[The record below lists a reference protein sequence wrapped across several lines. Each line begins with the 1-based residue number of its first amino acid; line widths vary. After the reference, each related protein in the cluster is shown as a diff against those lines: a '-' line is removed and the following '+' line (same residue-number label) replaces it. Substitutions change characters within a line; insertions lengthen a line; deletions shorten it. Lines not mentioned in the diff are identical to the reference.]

1 MLLFILIFLLEIC
14 FMHNTF
20 FTNNKALQIPDEPS
34 KSILSRF
41 PCLVPRNV
49 DLSECVSVYIC
60 VQLCVCVCV
69 HMRAAFILHHSYP
82 QFPQSN
88 ICAHPGE
95 SSCHDC
101 CTVSIILLL
110 FHVLGAVFLVFQIGA
125 ILPFLSLLQCS
136 CL

>member
-60 VQLCVCVCV
+60 VQLCVCVCAHACVCVCTCMCVCV

-101 CTVSIILLL
+101 CTVPL
-110 FHVLGAVFLVFQIGA
+110 FFYYSMFLE
-125 ILPFLSLLQCS
+125 QCF
-136 CL
+136 